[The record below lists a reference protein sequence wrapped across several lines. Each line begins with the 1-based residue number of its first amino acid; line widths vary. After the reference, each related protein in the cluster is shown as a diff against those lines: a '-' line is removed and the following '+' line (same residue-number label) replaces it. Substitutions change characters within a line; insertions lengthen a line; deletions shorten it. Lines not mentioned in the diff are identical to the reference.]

1 MKAVVYQVPRE
12 FAATPE
18 PGPGSGSGRVRLPRS
33 GHGRPRRIATQMLE
47 LDEHA
52 HALRALV
59 DNPVDLKAVLAP

>member
-47 LDEHA
+47 LHA
-52 HALRALV
+52 HALSALV
-59 DNPVDLKAVLAP
+59 DNPAGLKAVLAP

>member
-18 PGPGSGSGRVRLPRS
+18 PGPGSGPGRVRLRRS
-33 GHGRPRRIATQMLE
+33 GHGHPRIIATQMLE

-52 HALRALV
+52 HALSALV
-59 DNPVDLKAVLAP
+59 DNPADLKAVLAP